1 MTPTNDNI
9 PDRFLAT
16 VADVER
22 AGTADDPLIWYAAQT
37 NPNCE
42 VRAEAGLQERGFVV
56 YLPRETR
63 WHRATRRGKA
73 EAKREP
79 KSRPLMVGYLFVG
92 MCRLQSVY
100 HARQTDGIRSL
111 VGVNGTP
118 TAIPARFIER
128 LKDREDR
135 GYFDETRPIT
145 GRHKAGDKVT
155 VTEGPFAHRLG
166 EVLEE
171 IPDGRLRVEIAGLF
185 GVGVAVDLDDDHV
198 EARRVA

>member
-1 MTPTNDNI
+1 MTPSNDNAS
-9 PDRFLAT
+9 RFIAT
-16 VADVER
+16 TSDIER
-22 AGTADDPLIWYAAQT
+22 AGVADDPLVWFAVQA

-42 VRAEAGLQERGFVV
+42 VRAEAGLIERGFVV

-92 MCRLQSVY
+92 MCGLQSVY
-100 HARQTDGIRSL
+100 HARQTDGVRGM
-111 VGVNGTP
+111 VGVNGKP
-118 TAIPARFIER
+118 TAIPERFIKR

-145 GRHKAGDKVT
+145 GRHKAGDSVT
-155 VTEGPFAHRLG
+155 VTEGVFTGQLG
-166 EVLEE
+166 EVLAS
-171 IPDGRLRVEIAGLF
+171 IADGKLRIEIAGLF
-185 GVGVAVDLDDDHV
+185 GGASVEVDDDHV
-198 EARRVA
+198 EARAA